1 MGRKK
6 DSSKGKRKSYRY
18 KNVISAGAFTD
29 SADRDNNSAR
39 AFEYVAERRIT
50 MKTIRT
56 KLMMMFGNKQGMEMV
71 QVAILVAIAVAVG
84 IIFKSSIVDFVNRIF
99 GNLDAANF

>member
-6 DSSKGKRKSYRY
+6 DNSKGKRKSYRY

>member
-1 MGRKK
+1 MKK
-6 DSSKGKRKSYRY
+6 IKKKM
-18 KNVISAGAFTD
+18 I
-29 SADRDNNSAR
+29 R
-39 AFEYVAERRIT
+39 ALT
-50 MKTIRT
+50 
-56 KLMMMFGNKQGMEMV
+56 NKKGMEMV